1 FVPPP
6 TPPTLPDRGSTKTD
20 IQWAARTAPVF
31 VDINGDG
38 TDDII
43 GHVRRIASSQAQ
55 DLVAAFDG
63 RTLAP
68 LWETPPAEGPD
79 TSRTTKVIAQGG
91 RLVMSEQRAVN
102 LLEAETGKRLG
113 RVPLS
118 DSPRR
123 LCIPPGDTESVW
135 VEVLDGQHLL
145 LNTRTATA
153 RPAPRAPP
161 RCATP
166 PLSPQTCSMSRPV
179 ELTTTC
185 ERSSYPPS
193 DIRGFSPTFIYR
205 NGSAILVTGTRRP
218 GTSVPMAALF
228 QKGTK
233 KPLWHGVVADTDP
246 LTLKD
251 RTPEV
256 AELTDD
262 AVYLTYELEQGGVR
276 LVRRDLRTGV
286 VVWDVAI
293 PRSKDGSAPD
303 AVWAQGQRVYVP
315 HWTWM
320 DVFEADTGS
329 LVGTIGRW

>member
-1 FVPPP
+1 MDV
-6 TPPTLPDRGSTKTD
+6 
-20 IQWAARTAPVF
+20 
-31 VDINGDG
+31 NGDG

-43 GHVRRIASSQAQ
+43 GHVRRLEASKGM

-63 RTLAP
+63 RTLEQ

-91 RLVMSEQRAVN
+91 RLVMSEQRVVN

-135 VEVLDGQHLL
+135 IEVVDGQHLL

-166 PLSPQTCSMSRPV
+166 PLSPQTCSLGRPV

-193 DIRGFSPTFIYR
+193 DIRGFSPSFIYR
-205 NGSAILVTGTRRP
+205 NKNAILVTGTRRP

-228 QKGTK
+228 QKGSR

-246 LTLKD
+246 LTLQD
-251 RTPEV
+251 QTPEV

-262 AVYLTYELEQGGVR
+262 AFYIAYELEQGGVR
-276 LVRRDLRTGV
+276 LVRRDLGTGAMT
-286 VVWDVAI
+286 WDVAI
-293 PRSKDGSAPD
+293 PRSKDGSAPP
-303 AVWAQGQRVYVP
+303 VIWAHGDRVYVP
-315 HWTWM
+315 HWTWL
-320 DVFEADTGS
+320 DVFEASTGN
-329 LVGTIGRW
+329 LVGTLGRW

>member
-1 FVPPP
+1 M
-6 TPPTLPDRGSTKTD
+6 PDRGSTRSD
-20 IQWAARTAPVF
+20 LQWASRTAPVF

-43 GHVRRIASSQAQ
+43 GHVRRFASSQGQ

-63 RTLAP
+63 KTLAP
-68 LWETPPAEGPD
+68 LWETPPAEGTD

-123 LCIPPGDTESVW
+123 LCIPPGDSESVW

-205 NGSAILVTGTRRP
+205 NANSILVTGTRRP

-233 KPLWHGVVADTDP
+233 KPVWHGVVADTDP

-251 RTPEV
+251 RVPEV
-256 AELTDD
+256 AELTAD
-262 AVYLTYELEQGGVR
+262 AMYLTYELEQGGVR
-276 LVRRDLRTGV
+276 LIRRDLRTGV
-286 VVWDVAI
+286 MVWDVAI

-303 AVWAQGQRVYVP
+303 AVWVQGSRVYVP
-315 HWTWM
+315 HWTWL

-329 LVGTIGRW
+329 LVGTLGRW